1 MESTGKMDA
10 IKEGGRNIGFRL
22 LVILK
27 IAIVGLAII
36 GTFTAVT
43 WVSAF
48 FSDGGLEP
56 VEAVNVE
63 NITSILVDEDGD
75 VVFDYQIVVNS
86 AAAFKDI
93 KSGEVF
99 LSVVG
104 DLSTPEQ

>member
-1 MESTGKMDA
+1 MENNSLKNRSTKIRSRALLIGKVL
-10 IKEGGRNIGFRL
+10 L
-22 LVILK
+22 LVF
-27 IAIVGLAII
+27 AAVGL
-36 GTFTAVT
+36 FTTVKSAY
-43 WVSAF
+43 AF
-48 FSDGGLEP
+48 FGEGGLEA

-63 NITSILVDEDGD
+63 DITSILVDEDGD
-75 VVFDYQIVVNS
+75 VVFDYQIVINS

>member
-1 MESTGKMDA
+1 MESNSSKERGAQIRPRYLQVGKILLFVFA
-10 IKEGGRNIGFRL
+10 AIGFFATAKS
-22 LVILK
+22 IY
-27 IAIVGLAII
+27 
-36 GTFTAVT
+36 TF
-43 WVSAF
+43 F
-48 FSDGGLEP
+48 DKGGLEL

-63 NITSILVDEDGD
+63 DIVLILVDEDGD
-75 VVFDYQIVVNS
+75 VAFDYQIVVNS

>member
-1 MESTGKMDA
+1 MESNSLKDRSA
-10 IKEGGRNIGFRL
+10 KISSRL
-22 LVILK
+22 LLLGKILLFVFA
-27 IAIVGLAII
+27 AIGL
-36 GTFTAVT
+36 FTSFKSAY
-43 WVSAF
+43 AF
-48 FSDGGLEP
+48 FGEGGLES

-63 NITSILVDEDGD
+63 DITSILVDEDGD
-75 VVFDYQIVVNS
+75 VVFDYQIVINS

>member
-1 MESTGKMDA
+1 MLFVFA
-10 IKEGGRNIGFRL
+10 
-22 LVILK
+22 
-27 IAIVGLAII
+27 AVGI
-36 GTFTAVT
+36 FTTVKSAY
-43 WVSAF
+43 AF
-48 FSDGGLEP
+48 FGEGGLES

-63 NITSILVDEDGD
+63 DIISILVDEDGD
-75 VVFDYQIVVNS
+75 VVFDYQIVINS

>member
-1 MESTGKMDA
+1 MENTSLKDRSA
-10 IKEGGRNIGFRL
+10 QISSRL
-22 LVILK
+22 LRIGKILLIVFAVI
-27 IAIVGLAII
+27 GL
-36 GTFTAVT
+36 FTCVKSAY
-43 WVSAF
+43 AF
-48 FSDGGLEP
+48 FGEGGLEA

-63 NITSILVDEDGD
+63 DITSILVDEDGD
-75 VVFDYQIVVNS
+75 VVFDYQIVINS